1 MESNGRVHCE
11 HSPTEKGGRPM
22 AGKPKAPKSPPK
34 YRRADTGKYTTPGY
48 AKTHP
53 KTTVKESK

>member
-1 MESNGRVHCE
+1 
-11 HSPTEKGGRPM
+11 M
-22 AGKPKAPKSPPK
+22 AQKKSSTPKSPPK
-34 YRRADTGKYTTPGY
+34 YRRADTGRYTTPGY